1 MSRII
6 ISCGNLLHHLE
17 AAQKKM
23 NTSYNVV
30 ELDTELHSEPER
42 LRRTLFETMEAL
54 DPAADTVL
62 LAMGLCGGSVSDI
75 PLPRNIV
82 IPKVDDCI
90 TLLMH
95 TDDRWYANL
104 KKCGHLY
111 LTCAENSASLI
122 NCPLAFV
129 PGSNI
134 ILEKLVSGRWDSQF
148 IIASAGDV
156 LHKEDFNI

>member
-42 LRRTLFETMEAL
+42 LRRTLFDTMEAL

-62 LAMGLCGGSVSDI
+62 LAMGLCGG
-75 PLPRNIV
+75 
-82 IPKVDDCI
+82 
-90 TLLMH
+90 
-95 TDDRWYANL
+95 
-104 KKCGHLY
+104 
-111 LTCAENSASLI
+111 
-122 NCPLAFV
+122 
-129 PGSNI
+129 
-134 ILEKLVSGRWDSQF
+134 
-148 IIASAGDV
+148 
-156 LHKEDFNI
+156 

>member
-1 MSRII
+1 
-6 ISCGNLLHHLE
+6 
-17 AAQKKM
+17 
-23 NTSYNVV
+23 
-30 ELDTELHSEPER
+30 
-42 LRRTLFETMEAL
+42 
-54 DPAADTVL
+54 
-62 LAMGLCGGSVSDI
+62 MGLCGGSVSDI